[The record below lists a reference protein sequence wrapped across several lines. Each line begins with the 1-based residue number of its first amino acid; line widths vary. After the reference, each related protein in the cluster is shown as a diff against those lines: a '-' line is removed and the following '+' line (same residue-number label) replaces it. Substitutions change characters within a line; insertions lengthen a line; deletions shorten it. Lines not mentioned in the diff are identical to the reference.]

1 MVYVNVLGRL
11 GADAEVHQS
20 EKGKFVTFRMAT
32 NDFIDGQQTTI
43 WLSVSCPSE
52 SVIKLAPY
60 LTKGRMVQIY
70 GRERVRLYTD
80 RNGATQISRDV
91 FATNVDMV
99 ATGNSGSTQSE
110 SVVREATTTNTTQPT
125 STREQVTSAID
136 DETASRLMACGTMT
150 QPQVAMAAS
159 SDVDDLPF

>member
-1 MVYVNVLGRL
+1 MVYVNVIGRL

-20 EKGKFVTFRMAT
+20 EKGKFVSFRMAT
-32 NDFIDGQQTTI
+32 NDFVDGQQTTI
-43 WLSVSCPSE
+43 WLSVTCPSE

-70 GRERVRLYTD
+70 GKERVRLYTD

-99 ATGNSGSTQSE
+99 ATGNSGNTQSE
-110 SVVREATTTNTTQPT
+110 NVVKETVSTTTSQTATAT
-125 STREQVTSAID
+125 ATID
-136 DETASRLMACGTMT
+136 DATVARMMTCGTMV
-150 QPQVAMAAS
+150 QPQVAMAVSANDA
-159 SDVDDLPF
+159 DVDDLPF

>member
-1 MVYVNVLGRL
+1 MVYVNVIGRL

-20 EKGKFVTFRMAT
+20 EKGKFVSFRMAT
-32 NDFIDGQQTTI
+32 NDFVDGQQTTI
-43 WLSVSCPSE
+43 WLSVTCPSE

-70 GRERVRLYTD
+70 GKERVRLYTD

-99 ATGNSGSTQSE
+99 ATGNSGNTQSE
-110 SVVREATTTNTTQPT
+110 NVVKESVSTTTPQTAT
-125 STREQVTSAID
+125 VTATID
-136 DETASRLMACGTMT
+136 DATATRMMTCGTMV
-150 QPQVAMAAS
+150 QPQVAMAVSAS
-159 SDVDDLPF
+159 DADVDDLPF